1 MEQESISEIVKV
13 AICICA
19 EDGIVSQS
27 EENLV
32 YKLVTK
38 SFPEYSQKNFNDA
51 VDDFFS
57 SEMQLEDYLSAI
69 KDPELQKLTLDI
81 SMQSA
86 AIDGLDFRENIAV
99 QKAKNFWK
107 LQNE

>member
-1 MEQESISEIVKV
+1 MKEKYISEIVKV

-19 EDGIVSQS
+19 EDGIVSES

-32 YKLVTK
+32 YELVTK
-38 SFPEYSQKNFNDA
+38 NFPEYSQKNFSDA

-81 SMQSA
+81 STQSA
-86 AIDGLDFRENIAV
+86 AIDGLDFRENIAI
-99 QKAKNFWK
+99 QKAMNFWK
-107 LQNE
+107 ISI

>member
-1 MEQESISEIVKV
+1 MEQENISEIVKV
-13 AICICA
+13 AICVCA
-19 EDGIVSQS
+19 EDGIVSES

-32 YKLVTK
+32 YELVKK

-81 SMQSA
+81 STQSA

-99 QKAKNFWK
+99 QKAMNFWK
-107 LQNE
+107 ITI

>member
-1 MEQESISEIVKV
+1 MKEKDISEIVKV
-13 AICICA
+13 AMCICA
-19 EDGIVSQS
+19 EDGIVSES

-32 YKLVTK
+32 YELVTK
-38 SFPEYSQKNFNDA
+38 NFPEYSQKNFNDA

-81 SMQSA
+81 STQSA

-99 QKAKNFWK
+99 QKAMNFWK
-107 LQNE
+107 I